1 MKEYNYKVHGVDYKV
16 NIEEIEGNTAKVT
29 VNGKAFEVE
38 LSHPVKP
45 THKSIQ
51 KATTAAPAAPAQ
63 AINATANA
71 AATKPAAAGS
81 GTKVNAPLPGVI
93 TSVNVS
99 VGQKVNKG
107 DVVVVLEAMKMQNN
121 IEADNSG
128 IVTSILVNKG
138 DSVMEG
144 TTLLTIK
151 S

>member
-38 LSHPVKP
+38 MSHPVKP

-51 KATTAAPAAPAQ
+51 KATTATPATPAQ
-63 AINATANA
+63 TVNVT
-71 AATKPAAAGS
+71 ATKSTTAGS

-99 VGQKVNKG
+99 FGQKVNKG

>member
-51 KATTAAPAAPAQ
+51 KATIAAPATPTQ
-63 AINATANA
+63 TVNATATKSA
-71 AATKPAAAGS
+71 AGGS

-99 VGQKVNKG
+99 FGQKVNKG

>member
-1 MKEYNYKVHGVDYKV
+1 MKEYHYKVHGVDYKV

-38 LSHPVKP
+38 LSHPIKP

-51 KATTAAPAAPAQ
+51 KAAIAAPAPPAQ
-63 AINATANA
+63 KVNDTVNPTAA
-71 AATKPAAAGS
+71 KPATAGS
-81 GTKVNAPLPGVI
+81 GKKVNSPLPGVI

-99 VGQKVNKG
+99 VGQKVNNG

-121 IEADNSG
+121 IEAENSG
-128 IVTSILVNKG
+128 IVTSVLVNKG